1 MERMKIIVADDEPVS
16 RRLVQAI
23 LHQGGHEVLPAED
36 GGKAWELLCRNSA
49 HMLIADWMMPG
60 LDGLELVKRIRTQLD
75 SDAYVYI
82 IILTA
87 KQQREALLKGLEAG
101 ADDYIRKPFSR
112 DELILRVNAG
122 KRVLQWEEQL
132 RQKNRELQKTLAEVK
147 QLKGIIPICMH
158 CKKIR
163 DDRNYWHQLESY
175 MMANAGADFSHS
187 ICPECL
193 EKHYG
198 DKTGASQGF

>member
-1 MERMKIIVADDEPVS
+1 MKVIVADDEPVS
-16 RRLVQAI
+16 RRLVHAI
-23 LHQGGHEVLPAED
+23 LLRGGHEVLLAED
-36 GGKAWELLCRNSA
+36 GLKAWDLLRQNSA
-49 HMLIADWMMPG
+49 RMLIADWMMPG
-60 LDGLELVKRIRTQLD
+60 IDGLELVKRVRTQLD
-75 SDAYVYI
+75 LDAYVYI

-87 KQQREALLKGLEAG
+87 KQQRQDLVKGLEAG

-112 DELILRVNAG
+112 DELILRVDAG

-132 RQKNRELQKTLAEVK
+132 RQKNRELQKALAEVK

-163 DDRNYWHQLESY
+163 DDQNYWHQLESY
-175 MMANAGADFSHS
+175 MMANAGADFSHG

-193 EKHYG
+193 DKYYG
-198 DKTGASQGF
+198 DKTAAAETP

>member
-16 RRLVQAI
+16 RRLVHAI
-23 LHQGGHEVLPAED
+23 LLQGGHEVLLAEN
-36 GGKAWELLCRNSA
+36 GVKAWDLLCQNSA

-60 LDGLELVKRIRTQLD
+60 LDGLELARRIRNRPDL
-75 SDAYVYI
+75 DAYVYI

-87 KQQREALLKGLEAG
+87 KQQRQDLVKGLEAG

-132 RQKNRELQKTLAEVK
+132 RQKNRELQKALAEVK

-198 DKTGASQGF
+198 DKASTAEAP

>member
-1 MERMKIIVADDEPVS
+1 
-16 RRLVQAI
+16 
-23 LHQGGHEVLPAED
+23 VLLAEN
-36 GGKAWELLCRNSA
+36 GVKAWDLLCQNSA

-60 LDGLELVKRIRTQLD
+60 LDGLELARRIRNQPDL
-75 SDAYVYI
+75 DAYVYI

-87 KQQREALLKGLEAG
+87 KQQRQDLVKGLEAG

-132 RQKNRELQKTLAEVK
+132 RQKNRELQKALAEVK

-198 DKTGASQGF
+198 DKASTAEAP